1 MITSVDKLD
10 KSKIYSYAEYLT
22 WRFDETVEL
31 IKGKIYAMSP
41 APSRK
46 HQEVSA
52 LLTAQLVT
60 KLVDTKCKV
69 FAAPF
74 DVRLPNADDTNPEKI
89 HTVVQPD
96 LCVVCD
102 KNKLDER
109 GCLGAPDLVV
119 EILSP
124 ATSSKDLNEK
134 YNLYEQNA
142 IKEYW
147 IIHPHEQTLLIYELD
162 ENGKYQPSRLFG
174 VHDKVTSKALEGVQ
188 VLLSDIFKD

>member
-1 MITSVDKLD
+1 
-10 KSKIYSYAEYLT
+10 
-22 WRFDETVEL
+22 
-31 IKGKIYAMSP
+31 MSP

-52 LLTAQLVT
+52 LLTAKFVNALEA
-60 KLVDTKCKV
+60 TKCKV

-74 DVRLPNADDTNPEKI
+74 DVRLPNEDDTRPEKI
-89 HTVVQPD
+89 YTVVQPD

-124 ATSSKDLNEK
+124 ATSSKDLHEK

-147 IIHPHEQTLLIYELD
+147 IIHPNEQTLLIYRLD
-162 ENGKYQPSRLFG
+162 KNGQYQPSKLFG
-174 VHDKVTSKALEGVQ
+174 VHDEIASKALEGVQ